1 MDKIVIDDEVYLEH
15 FGKKGMRWGVRK
27 DRIASSK
34 HYDKDFVHKT
44 DVYRILAKSGSRS
57 LKDISYVSTNDIDN
71 KRYIHILNNTISA
84 RLFKDSRYEKQLVLG
99 SNKPLKAPSL
109 KKTEVEIKNLYD
121 SNPIVKKFVKD
132 NELYF
137 GKNPNAKQLSQIINT
152 ALVDNNV
159 LFDGSV
165 RMRQEVKKHFQSR
178 GYNSL
183 LDQNDIKEGLAKTP
197 LIVFDPEKTL
207 RVVSKSKIDDVIK
220 KSAKKTYKETNKTI

>member
-1 MDKIVIDDEVYLEH
+1 MIINEDVYLEH
-15 FGKKGMRWGVRK
+15 YGKKGMRWGVRK
-27 DRIASSK
+27 DRISSSK
-34 HYDKDFVHKT
+34 YYDKDFNHKT

-57 LKDISYVSTNDIDN
+57 LKDITYVSTNDIDN

-84 RLFKDSRYEKQLVLG
+84 RLFKDSRYEKQLILG
-99 SNKPLKAPSL
+99 PNKPLKAPSL
-109 KKTEVEIKNLYD
+109 KKTETEIKKLYD
-121 SNPIVKKFVKD
+121 SNPVVKKFVKD

-137 GKNPNAKQLSQIINT
+137 GKNPSSKQLSQIINT

-165 RMRQEVKKHFQSR
+165 RMRKEVKKHFQSR

-183 LDQNDIKEGLAKTP
+183 LDQNDIKQGLAKTP

-220 KSAKKTYKETNKTI
+220 KSAKKTYKETKKTI